1 LSSSQH
7 HYEEHHGAEVQH
19 QVGSPATLRQARAG
33 ADPMRPSY
41 AFSGGCLA
49 FTEDLR
55 RVTWPRKFRPGITFK
70 YDRITDPLEF
80 LQVYTTT
87 LEIAEGGNPHEL
99 ANWSPLALKAPT
111 LVAPPPSGFRTLV
124 GRPV

>member
-1 LSSSQH
+1 
-7 HYEEHHGAEVQH
+7 
-19 QVGSPATLRQARAG
+19 
-33 ADPMRPSY
+33 MRPSY

-49 FTEDLR
+49 FTKDLR
-55 RVTWPRKFRPGITFK
+55 RVTWPRKFRPDITFK

-80 LQVYTTT
+80 LQVYTTA

-99 ANWSPLALKAPT
+99 ANWFPLALKAPT
-111 LVAPPPSGFRTLV
+111 LVTPPPSGFHTLV